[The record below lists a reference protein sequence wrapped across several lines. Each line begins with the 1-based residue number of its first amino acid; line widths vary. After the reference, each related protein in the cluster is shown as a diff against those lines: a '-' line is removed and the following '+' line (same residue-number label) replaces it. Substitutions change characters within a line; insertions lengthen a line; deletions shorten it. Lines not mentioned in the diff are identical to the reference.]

1 MLELSNDLIT
11 VMIDPE
17 RGASIDH
24 IGASKSHEDNVLA
37 RYDWRSPNSVRTGP
51 GYGNT
56 AMDWLADFRGG
67 WQVLTPSAGAEST
80 VGGVLHPFHGDVS
93 RANWN
98 IVASNH
104 ESATLNTGTH
114 GPLEV
119 SRTVRIDSRL
129 PKVFVSTTIRNDTPV
144 AAPAIFVEHIAFV
157 GHDEATIE
165 APAES
170 RWVHDPNSPEA
181 EAGSN
186 PVTWAQSGLQ
196 QPISRGNY
204 RLVSLHAGS
213 EGWAEL
219 RTTETLGKSVR
230 VEWDPKVLPHMWHW
244 QERGTP
250 SFPWYSRADITA
262 IEPSSVLFSDGL
274 EAAIDRGDAWMIQP
288 GEQKTVDVSIELLP
302 ATTRKE

>member
-1 MLELSNDLIT
+1 MLELSNGLIT
-11 VMIDPE
+11 VRIDPE

-24 IGASKSHEDNVLA
+24 IGASGSHEDNVLA
-37 RYDWRSPNSVRTGP
+37 CYDWRSPASVRTGP
-51 GYGNT
+51 GYGNS

-93 RANWN
+93 RAYWN
-98 IVASNH
+98 TVATDK
-104 ESATLNTGTH
+104 ESATLNTATH
-114 GPLEV
+114 GPLDV
-119 SRTVRIDSRL
+119 SRTVRIDSLL
-129 PKVFVSTTIRNDTPV
+129 PKAFVSTTIKNDTPV
-144 AAPAIFVEHIAFV
+144 AAPAIFVEHIAFA

-170 RWVHDPNSPEA
+170 LWVHDPNSPEA
-181 EAGSN
+181 QAEAN
-186 PVTWAQSGLQ
+186 PVTWAQSGLR

-204 RLVSLHAGS
+204 RLVSLLAGS

-219 RTTETLGKSVR
+219 QRPETLGASVR

-274 EAAIDRGDAWMIQP
+274 EAAIHRGDAWMIEP
-288 GEQKTVDVSIELLP
+288 GEQKTIDLSIELL
-302 ATTRKE
+302 TTTT